1 MRPKVRQ
8 ITVIIR
14 DDTFRHLTQMA
25 ARKGYKKLGKVIDD
39 LVRDDILCNMYSAY
53 KGYREKK

>member
-1 MRPKVRQ
+1 MRSKVRQ

-25 ARKGYKKLGKVIDD
+25 ARKGYKKLGWAIDD
-39 LVRDDILCNMYSAY
+39 LVMKKILDDKNRSC
-53 KGYREKK
+53 KGY